1 MAKFLRQYDPSETK
15 RRVTIEISEDVC
27 PGMLEALSV
36 LPYGHET
43 PLIRAVMYQWIL
55 DRQAEGALDEAMLA
69 ALAGPGG
76 RPDGRRPNKMAM
88 GSAQPARRP
97 VAKVAKPTRVPVQ
110 TVQSVRRSED
120 VQVQEPVLV
129 SSSPQPVL
137 STTSAQPVLA
147 GNLDV
152 TPQSAPAMAPSASGP
167 PVATPDHTTPV
178 DVSALT
184 AGELEGIS
192 ELDTMFN

>member
-15 RRVTIEISEDVC
+15 RRVTIEISEEVC

-55 DRQAEGALDEAMLA
+55 DRQAEGDLDEAMLA

-88 GSAQPARRP
+88 GSAQPVRRP
-97 VAKVAKPTRVPVQ
+97 AAKVAKPARPP
-110 TVQSVRRSED
+110 VQSV
-120 VQVQEPVLV
+120 
-129 SSSPQPVL
+129 QPPTRASDMPSQAPTQMPPTADQGL
-137 STTSAQPVLA
+137 QLTSASPPLAAPVEVTTQP
-147 GNLDV
+147 
-152 TPQSAPAMAPSASGP
+152 APAPATPSP
-167 PVATPDHTTPV
+167 PVPTPDYFTPV
-178 DVSALT
+178 DVSTLSE
-184 AGELEGIS
+184 GQLEGIMD
-192 ELDTMFN
+192 LDTMFN